1 MSIEVIEVFDH
12 GHEKGFVHGY
22 QTALQDIRSALA
34 GVTDKV
40 PRDDTESVM
49 ARYHE
54 IFRGLDD
61 SSALEF
67 IQEHMQEVTA

>member
-1 MSIEVIEVFDH
+1 MSQDVIEAFDH
-12 GHEKGFVHGY
+12 GHEKGFIHGY

-34 GVTDKV
+34 GVTDTI

-54 IFRGLDD
+54 IFKGMENAEP
-61 SSALEF
+61 SEAMATVMEAL
-67 IQEHMQEVTA
+67 A

>member
-1 MSIEVIEVFDH
+1 MSQDVIEAFDH
-12 GHEKGFVHGY
+12 GHEKGFIHGY

-34 GVTDKV
+34 GVTDTI

-54 IFRGLDD
+54 IFKGMENAEL
-61 SSALEF
+61 SEAMATVMEAL
-67 IQEHMQEVTA
+67 A